1 MRKKIEPEYFLVC
14 GRLAHR
20 FNQTAVIAVALD
32 SKRDAWEIFVEEIL
46 YNGSPPSGWQASDDS
61 EVYQNIVAKIPGPL
75 LPHAMT
81 NLNPFE

>member
-1 MRKKIEPEYFLVC
+1 MTEYFLIS
-14 GRLAHR
+14 GRLAHQ
-20 FNQTAVIAVALD
+20 FNLTAIVEVPLD

-46 YNGSPPSGWQASDDS
+46 YNGSPPSGWQDSDDS